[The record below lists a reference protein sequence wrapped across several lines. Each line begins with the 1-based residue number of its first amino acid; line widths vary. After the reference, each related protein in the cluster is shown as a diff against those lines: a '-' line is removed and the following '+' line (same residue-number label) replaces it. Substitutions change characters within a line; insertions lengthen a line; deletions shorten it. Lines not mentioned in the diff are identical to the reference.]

1 MLIALIKRQH
11 RSEEFMSENNELER
25 HLATAFSNLVSFI
38 DNTDRNGA
46 CHDTSA
52 IFYIL
57 SSELGFSPKLYIGE
71 VRDPFTGAYFDHSWV
86 EIDGNIYDA
95 AIAYPLSGGVRV
107 SGTIFDSIDQ
117 DTGEKTNLE
126 FGFNSESGLDFIA
139 YQVSQ
144 QTLDQY
150 EAATNSGIWDIS
162 SSQGINIGLDLDEF
176 LLSLKYGNVM
186 REII

>member
-1 MLIALIKRQH
+1 MSDNNS
-11 RSEEFMSENNELER
+11 SEGN
-25 HLATAFSNLVSFI
+25 LATAFSNLVSFI
-38 DNTDRNGA
+38 VNSDRKGA

-57 SSELGFSPKLYIGE
+57 SSELGFDPKLYIGE
-71 VRDPFTGAYFDHSWV
+71 VREPFSGAYFDHSWV

-95 AIAYPLSGGVRV
+95 AIAYPLYGGVKV
-107 SGTIFDSIDQ
+107 SGSIFNSIDQ
-117 DTGEKTNLE
+117 DTGEETDLE

-144 QTLDQY
+144 QTLDEY
-150 EAATNSGIWDIS
+150 ETVTNSGIWEIS
-162 SSQGINIGLDLDEF
+162 SALGENLGLDLDEY

-186 REII
+186 RQII

>member
-1 MLIALIKRQH
+1 
-11 RSEEFMSENNELER
+11 MSENNDLER
-25 HLATAFSNLVSFI
+25 SLSTAFSNLVSFI
-38 DNTDRNGA
+38 FNTDRNGA

-57 SSELGFSPKLYIGE
+57 SSELGFDPKLYIGE
-71 VRDPFTGAYFDHSWV
+71 VRYPLSGAYFDHSWV

-95 AIAYPLSGGVRV
+95 AIAYPLPGGVKV
-107 SGTIFDSIDQ
+107 SGSIFKSIDQ
-117 DTGEKTNLE
+117 DTGEKTDLE

-150 EAATNSGIWDIS
+150 ETATNSGIWNIS
-162 SSQGINIGLDLDEF
+162 SSQGKKLGLDLDEF